1 MNTLERR
8 CREGR
13 MYFLIKVLVTAV
25 VIAAVSELAK
35 RSLPFAAILASLP
48 LTSILAM
55 LWLYR
60 DTGNEHLVVAL
71 SQQIFWALLPSLLF
85 FVILPWLIRWGLR
98 FELAICGAMI
108 LMVFGYILYAWAIS
122 RFGIS
127 L

>member
-1 MNTLERR
+1 
-8 CREGR
+8 
-13 MYFLIKVLVTAV
+13 MYFLVKVLLTAV

-55 LWLYR
+55 VWLYR
-60 DTGNEHLVVAL
+60 DTGNEYLVVDL

-85 FVILPWLIRWGLR
+85 FVVLPWLIRGGLR
-98 FELAICGAMI
+98 FELALFGATVLMI
-108 LMVFGYILYAWAIS
+108 FGYIVYGWIIS
-122 RFGIS
+122 RFGIH

>member
-1 MNTLERR
+1 
-8 CREGR
+8 
-13 MYFLIKVLVTAV
+13 MYFLIKALVTAV

-35 RSLPFAAILASLP
+35 RSLPLAAILASLP

-60 DTGNEHLVVAL
+60 DTGNELLVVDL

-85 FVILPWLIRWGLR
+85 FVLLPLMIRWGLR

-108 LMVFGYILYAWAIS
+108 IMVFGYLFYAWVIS
-122 RFGIS
+122 RFGIN

>member
-1 MNTLERR
+1 
-8 CREGR
+8 

-60 DTGNEHLVVAL
+60 DTGNEHLVVDL

-85 FVILPWLIRWGLR
+85 FVILPWMIKWGLR
-98 FELAICGAMI
+98 FEFAICGAMI
-108 LMVFGYILYAWAIS
+108 LMVFGYIVYAWIIS
-122 RFGIS
+122 RFGIH

>member
-1 MNTLERR
+1 
-8 CREGR
+8 

-35 RSLPFAAILASLP
+35 RSLPLAAILASLP

-60 DTGNEHLVVAL
+60 DTGNELLVVDL

-85 FVILPWLIRWGLR
+85 FVLLPWMIRWGLR

-108 LMVFGYILYAWAIS
+108 IMVFGYLLYAWVIS
-122 RFGIS
+122 RFGIN